1 VKLTYVLVLFFC
13 IVSLWAQSVAQGTT
27 EEIFRYPLEP
37 QTMNA
42 FKTTC
47 SRLAEHS
54 VVRGTFEQEKKINK
68 LDRSLK
74 SSGNFI
80 ITADLGMVWDT
91 VKPFPSTL
99 TLGKDYLIQSRPGG
113 QKTVLSAQ
121 GNETFLRMAEVI
133 SAVFS
138 GNSQGL
144 TENFNIF
151 YLGRVNGSGGVG
163 TNGAGTAGAVE
174 WELGLRPKDTAIG
187 AFAEKIIMKGIA
199 SNNAAAIK
207 SILIYEQNGDT
218 VLYILSNHSYSEELN
233 VNEKK
238 LFTLP

>member
-1 VKLTYVLVLFFC
+1 VKRTAVLMLLLCTAGV
-13 IVSLWAQSVAQGTT
+13 WAQTSQEKIFLHPLGPETT
-27 EEIFRYPLEP
+27 DD
-37 QTMNA
+37 

-47 SRLAEHS
+47 SRLAEHP
-54 VVRGTFEQEKKINK
+54 VVRGNFEQEKALSRLN
-68 LDRSLK
+68 RSLK

-80 ITADLGMVWDT
+80 IASGLGMVWDT

-99 TLGKDYLIQSRPGG
+99 TLGKDYIIQSRPSG

-144 TENFNIF
+144 MENFKIYYSRNA
-151 YLGRVNGSGGVG
+151 GGI
-163 TNGAGTAGAVE
+163 ADADAA
-174 WELGLRPKDTAIG
+174 WEMGLSPQNAAIG
-187 AFAEKIIMKGIA
+187 AFAEKIIMKGDT
-199 SNNAAAIK
+199 AIR

-218 VLYILSNHSYSEELN
+218 VQYILSNHSYPAELN
-233 VNEKK
+233 VNEKV
-238 LFTLP
+238 LFALP

>member
-1 VKLTYVLVLFFC
+1 VRGKFFVVFGFLFFTMK
-13 IVSLWAQSVAQGTT
+13 LWAQTPA

-37 QTMNA
+37 KTMAA

-47 SRLAEHS
+47 ARLAEHP
-54 VVRGTFEQEKKINK
+54 VVQGTFEQKKTLSRLN
-68 LDRSLK
+68 RSLT

-80 ITADLGMVWDT
+80 IAAGFGMVWDT

-121 GNETFLRMAEVI
+121 GNETFLRMAEII

-144 TENFNIF
+144 LDNFKV
-151 YLGRVNGSGGVG
+151 YYSGSGGDADADA
-163 TNGAGTAGAVE
+163 T
-174 WELGLRPKDTAIG
+174 WELGLSPLNSAIG
-187 AFAEKIIMKGIA
+187 SFAEKIIMKGDT
-199 SNNAAAIK
+199 AIR
-207 SILIYEQNGDT
+207 SIIIYERNGDT
-218 VLYILSNHSYSEELN
+218 IQYILSNHRYPAELN
-233 VNEKK
+233 VHEKTF
-238 LFTLP
+238 FTFS

>member
-1 VKLTYVLVLFFC
+1 MKLRGYILLMFLAAG
-13 IVSLWAQSVAQGTT
+13 LWAQTPQ
-27 EEIFRYPLEP
+27 EEIFRHPLEP

-42 FKTTC
+42 FITTC
-47 SRLAEHS
+47 SRLAEHA
-54 VVRGTFEQEKKINK
+54 VVQGSFEQEKTLSK

-80 ITADLGMVWDT
+80 IAAGLGMVWDT

-99 TLGKDYLIQSRPGG
+99 TLGKNYLIQSRPGG

-144 TENFNIF
+144 LDNFKV
-151 YLGRVNGSGGVG
+151 YYSGSS
-163 TNGAGTAGAVE
+163 AA
-174 WELGLRPKDTAIG
+174 WELGLSPLNSAIG
-187 AFAEKIIMKGIA
+187 SFAEKIIMKGGD
-199 SNNAAAIK
+199 AIR
-207 SILIYEQNGDT
+207 SITIYEQSGDT
-218 VLYILSNHSYSEELN
+218 VRYIFSNHTYPAELN
-233 VNEKK
+233 VNEKA
-238 LFTLP
+238 FFSFP